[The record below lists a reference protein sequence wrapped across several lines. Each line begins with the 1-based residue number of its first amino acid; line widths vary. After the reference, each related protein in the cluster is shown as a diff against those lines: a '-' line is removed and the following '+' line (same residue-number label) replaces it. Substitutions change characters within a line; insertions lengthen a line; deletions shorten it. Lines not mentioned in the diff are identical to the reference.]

1 MSAATITTTAPPS
14 RRTTTVRAFLGV
26 LGRDVAVTGRE
37 FGSFLSQV
45 LVQPFF
51 LLFVFGKVLSQLG
64 YIAPGYAQLLL
75 PGLLALNAFLV
86 AVQAVALPLV
96 IDFSYTKEIED
107 RLLAPLSTRMVAVE
121 KIVFGALRGMIGSL
135 VMIPVGYLV
144 LDQVTWNLPG
154 LPESAVLL
162 VLGALAGGAAGLVIG
177 TIVSPRRINIVF
189 AVVITP
195 LLFTGSTQFP
205 FLQNL
210 LAAVVPGDLRPEPDH
225 LRLRGAA
232 RGTDPADPPPPGVGV
247 LRGAGGGVRGV
258 RGDRHPGLRAAS
270 PGLTH
275 APQGILRTS
284 RRLYPV
290 RGVER
295 GVVVTL
301 GGGETS

>member
-1 MSAATITTTAPPS
+1 VTTLTTTGADPAP
-14 RRTTTVRAFLGV
+14 RRVSTGRAFLGV
-26 LGRDVAVTGRE
+26 LGRDVAVTGKE

-45 LVQPFF
+45 IVQPFF

-121 KIVFGALRGMIGSL
+121 KIVFGAIRGLIGSL

-144 LDQVTWNLPG
+144 LDEVTWHLGG
-154 LPESAVLL
+154 LPESALLL

-177 TIVSPRRINIVF
+177 TAVSPRRINIVF

-205 FLQNL
+205 FLQISS
-210 LAAVVPGDLRPEPDH
+210 LRWFQVICALNPITYVAEG
-225 LRLRGAA
+225 LRGAL
-232 RGTDPADPPPPGVGV
+232 TPQIPHLPSWVCF
-247 LRGAGGGVRGV
+247 GALVIACLLFGAIGIQGFVR
-258 RGDRHPGLRAAS
+258 RA
-270 PGLTH
+270 LD
-275 APQGILRTS
+275 
-284 RRLYPV
+284 
-290 RGVER
+290 
-295 GVVVTL
+295 
-301 GGGETS
+301 

>member
-1 MSAATITTTAPPS
+1 MTTIPTTAAV
-14 RRTTTVRAFLGV
+14 RRVSSSRAFLGV

-64 YIAPGYAQLLL
+64 YMAPGYAQLLL
-75 PGLLALNAFLV
+75 PGLLALNAFFV

-121 KIVFGALRGMIGSL
+121 KIVFGALRGLIGSL

-144 LDQVTWNLPG
+144 LDRVTWHLGG
-154 LPESAVLL
+154 LPQSAILL

-177 TIVSPRRINIVF
+177 TLVSPRRINIVF

-205 FLQNL
+205 FLQISS
-210 LAAVVPGDLRPEPDH
+210 LRWFQVICAFNPITYVAEG
-225 LRLRGAA
+225 LRGALTPQIPHLPA
-232 RGTDPADPPPPGVGV
+232 WVCFGALVLACLLFGAVGIRGF
-247 LRGAGGGVRGV
+247 VR
-258 RGDRHPGLRAAS
+258 RA
-270 PGLTH
+270 LD
-275 APQGILRTS
+275 
-284 RRLYPV
+284 
-290 RGVER
+290 
-295 GVVVTL
+295 
-301 GGGETS
+301 

>member
-1 MSAATITTTAPPS
+1 VTTTEATEVEPF
-14 RRTTTVRAFLGV
+14 RRVSPGRAFLGV
-26 LGRDVAVTGRE
+26 LGRDVAVTGKE
-37 FGSFLSQV
+37 LGSFISQV

-121 KIVFGALRGMIGSL
+121 KIVFGAIRGLIGSL

-144 LDQVTWNLPG
+144 LDEVSWDLSG
-154 LPESAVLL
+154 LPLSALLL
-162 VLGALAGGAAGLVIG
+162 VLGALAGGASGLVIG
-177 TIVSPRRINIVF
+177 TLVSPRRINIVF

-205 FLQNL
+205 FLQI
-210 LAAVVPGDLRPEPDH
+210 GSLRWFQVICALNPITYVAEG
-225 LRLRGAA
+225 LRGALTPQIPHLPGWLCVA
-232 RGTDPADPPPPGVGV
+232 ALVFACLLFGAIGIRGF
-247 LRGAGGGVRGV
+247 VR
-258 RGDRHPGLRAAS
+258 RA
-270 PGLTH
+270 LD
-275 APQGILRTS
+275 
-284 RRLYPV
+284 
-290 RGVER
+290 
-295 GVVVTL
+295 
-301 GGGETS
+301 

>member
-1 MSAATITTTAPPS
+1 MSATTITTTARAS
-14 RRTTTVRAFLGV
+14 RRATTTRAFLGV

-45 LVQPFF
+45 IVQPFF

-107 RLLAPLSTRMVAVE
+107 RLLAPLSTRMVAFE
-121 KIVFGALRGMIGSL
+121 KVVFGAMRGLLGSL
-135 VMIPVGYLV
+135 LMIPVGYLV
-144 LDQVTWNLPG
+144 LDDVSWNLAG

-177 TIVSPRRINIVF
+177 TLVSPRRINVVF

-205 FLQNL
+205 FLQL
-210 LAAVVPGDLRPEPDH
+210 SSLRWFQVICALNPITYVSEG
-225 LRLRGAA
+225 LRGAL
-232 RGTDPADPPPPGVGV
+232 TPQIPHLPAWVCFAALV
-247 LRGAGGGVRGV
+247 VACLLFGAIGIQGFVR
-258 RGDRHPGLRAAS
+258 RA
-270 PGLTH
+270 LD
-275 APQGILRTS
+275 
-284 RRLYPV
+284 
-290 RGVER
+290 
-295 GVVVTL
+295 
-301 GGGETS
+301 

>member
-1 MSAATITTTAPPS
+1 MSAATITATARSS
-14 RRTTTVRAFLGV
+14 RRATTTRAFLGV

-45 LVQPFF
+45 IVQPFF

-107 RLLAPLSTRMVAVE
+107 RLLAPLSTRMVAFE
-121 KIVFGALRGMIGSL
+121 KIVFGAMRGLLGSL
-135 VMIPVGYLV
+135 LMIPVGYLV
-144 LDQVTWNLPG
+144 LDDVSWNLAG

-177 TIVSPRRINIVF
+177 TLVSPRRINIVF

-205 FLQNL
+205 FLQL
-210 LAAVVPGDLRPEPDH
+210 SSLRWFQVICALNPITYVSEG
-225 LRLRGAA
+225 LRGAL
-232 RGTDPADPPPPGVGV
+232 TPQIPHLPAWVCFCALVVACLLFGAVGIQ
-247 LRGAGGGVRGV
+247 GFVR
-258 RGDRHPGLRAAS
+258 RA
-270 PGLTH
+270 LD
-275 APQGILRTS
+275 
-284 RRLYPV
+284 
-290 RGVER
+290 
-295 GVVVTL
+295 
-301 GGGETS
+301 